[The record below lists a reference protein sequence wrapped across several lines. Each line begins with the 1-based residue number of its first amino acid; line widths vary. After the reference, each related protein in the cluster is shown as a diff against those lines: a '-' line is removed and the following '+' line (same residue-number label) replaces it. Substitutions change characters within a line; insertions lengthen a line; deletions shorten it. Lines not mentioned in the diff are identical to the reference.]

1 MKKTFLAKRNALFS
15 STDISWGAYALIFA
29 VLMLCLRFLA
39 PNLFW
44 HAFAPA
50 FRAADAL
57 AAQSHAFLQS
67 FSDAAILA
75 AQNEQLSEENAALIR
90 ENQTLLKRTVDLE
103 ALLGSPESASAGVS
117 GILAGILARPP
128 ESPYDTLVLAAGS
141 NTGVVLGMGA
151 FAAGGVPI
159 GVVSEVTADF
169 SRGTLFSSPSVRT
182 SGWVGQADLPL
193 TIIGEGAGA
202 MSATIARGE
211 SVIEGDKVFAS
222 GPGMLPIGTVVRID
236 SDPSTPSMT
245 LRIMPAQ
252 NLFSIAWVMLRDTG
266 AALLP

>member
-1 MKKTFLAKRNALFS
+1 MRSSRPRISRGAPTRLSSLFLCFVCGFS
-15 STDISWGAYALIFA
+15 HRIF
-29 VLMLCLRFLA
+29 
-39 PNLFW
+39 
-44 HAFAPA
+44 
-50 FRAADAL
+50 
-57 AAQSHAFLQS
+57 
-67 FSDAAILA
+67 
-75 AQNEQLSEENAALIR
+75 
-90 ENQTLLKRTVDLE
+90 
-103 ALLGSPESASAGVS
+103 S
-117 GILAGILARPP
+117 GIHSHHRSAP
-128 ESPYDTLVLAAGS
+128 LVLAAGS

-169 SRGTLFSSPSVRT
+169 SRVTLFSSPSVRT

-222 GPGMLPIGTVVRID
+222 GPGMLPIGTVARID
-236 SDPSTPSMT
+236 SAPSTPSMT

-252 NLFSIAWVMLRDTG
+252 NLFSIAWVMLRDTR